1 MMLVA
6 EVAFFHVVAFVRADV
21 AATTPPGR
29 TLCAEQNLARDP
41 VDVIR
46 AIGDLALLRLLR
58 YRPTAKNIVPQ
69 LRSFLSLSIRLT
81 MPRSTAG

>member
-1 MMLVA
+1 MMLVD
-6 EVAFFHVVAFVRADV
+6 EVAFFHVVVFVRADV

-29 TLCAEQNLARDP
+29 TLCAEQNPARNP

-46 AIGDLALLRLLR
+46 AIGGLALLRLLR

-81 MPRSTAG
+81 IVLSTEG